1 MEMSSSKVLDRQHYL
16 LVNTQ
21 WKGITYVLILK
32 MLASVIS
39 LAWNQMYLTNVINE
53 EGPKITS

>member
-1 MEMSSSKVLDRQHYL
+1 MSSSKVLDRQHDL

-21 WKGITYVLILK
+21 WKGIMYVLILQ